1 MPPLPALVKP
11 VLPTIVHLDADAFFV
26 SVEQALNPVL
36 RGKKVAVGGSQRGI
50 ISSASYEAR
59 ACGVYTPMPTARAVR
74 VCPDL
79 ILVAHTSGRYGE
91 YSRRLFDLCE
101 SLTPVVE
108 RRSIDEGFLD
118 VGPCG
123 FKSQA
128 EVETAVRALQE
139 RIWQELQITVSFG
152 LARNKLVAGIA
163 SKLRKPRGFV
173 LVPPG
178 GEAEF
183 LAPLEVGRLPG
194 IGVKTEAALKARGL
208 LRVRDLLARNE
219 AELHALFG
227 EGWRG
232 VIATARGED
241 LSVVETAEEDAKS
254 YSQQE
259 TFPTDIG
266 DLAEIE
272 RLAKHMIDE
281 LMPKIRADGKRVR
294 TLTVK
299 VRYPGMENESAG
311 QSLAAA
317 ADLEAPFYPLVR
329 PLLRKA
335 WSRRQ
340 PLRLISVRFS
350 GVEEG
355 PAQMEMFVEADEKR
369 RRLASVLDQLNQRA
383 TKPVVQR
390 GHQLGQRQ
398 E

>member
-1 MPPLPALVKP
+1 VPPLPASVKP

-26 SVEQALNPVL
+26 SVEQALNPAL

-128 EVETAVRALQE
+128 EIEAAVRALQE
-139 RIWQELQITVSFG
+139 RIWRELQITVSFG
-152 LARNKLVAGIA
+152 LAANKLVAGVA

-173 LVPPG
+173 LVRPG

-183 LAPLEVGRLPG
+183 LAPLEIGRLPG
-194 IGVKTEAALKARGL
+194 IGAKTEAGLKAQGL
-208 LRVRDLLARNE
+208 HHIRDLFARNE
-219 AELHALFG
+219 GELRALFG

-232 VIATARGED
+232 VLATARGED
-241 LSVVETAEEDAKS
+241 ASVVEAVEEAAKS

-259 TFPTDIG
+259 TFPADIG

-272 RLAKHMIDE
+272 RIAKHMIDE

-299 VRYPGMENESAG
+299 VRYPGMENDSAG

-317 ADLEAPFYPLVR
+317 SDLEAPFYPLVR

-340 PLRLISVRFS
+340 PLRLVSVRFS
-350 GVEEG
+350 GVENG
-355 PAQMEMFVEADEKR
+355 PAQLEMFAEADEKR
-369 RRLASVLDQLNQRA
+369 RRLASVLDQLNQRSG
-383 TKPVVQR
+383 KPVVQH
-390 GHQLGQRQ
+390 GHQLGQRR